1 MMDVAEVRAQ
11 MAQWTARG
19 MDPIEQ
25 LNRHGLLLTDDR
37 RNKLVREVVEILADT
52 IESVP
57 ASRLGS
63 PLSASEMR
71 RRIVHFIRT
80 NYTENKT

>member
-1 MMDVAEVRAQ
+1 MMDVEDIRKS
-11 MAQWTARG
+11 MLRSRERG